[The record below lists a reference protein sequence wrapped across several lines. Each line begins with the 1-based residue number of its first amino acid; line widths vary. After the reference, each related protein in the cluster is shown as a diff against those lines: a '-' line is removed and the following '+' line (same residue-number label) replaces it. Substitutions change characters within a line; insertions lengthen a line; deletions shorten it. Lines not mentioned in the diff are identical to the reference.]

1 MSSPNTGLRI
11 SIRKRRQEVLKL
23 VGMHCASCAITIQKQ
38 LEKLGVKAEVSF
50 ATEEA
55 KVEFDPEKIPP
66 RKIIEAIRKAG
77 YDVYKEEVIFA
88 VEGLVS
94 AEDDRRVEEALQGL
108 EGVFDVAANHVTKT
122 VRILFNPLVVSAQK
136 LRSEVERLGLKVV
149 SESVGEEVED
159 VATKIVR
166 EEYEKLKKLLLVAF
180 PPTIVLLLATYT
192 PLGPALSALTGL
204 RLDILQAILALPA
217 FAAGS
222 VKFLRTGVRAL
233 LAGRPN
239 MDSLVILGTYAA
251 FIGSLL
257 VSLGV
262 VAGEA
267 FYEASAA
274 VMSFILLGK
283 FIETRLKARAG
294 EAVRKLIELQPK
306 KARVI
311 REGREVEVP
320 IDEVRVGDEVVVRPG
335 EKIPVDGVVKRG
347 RGYVDESMLTG
358 EPLPVEKKGGD
369 PVVAGTTL
377 VRGSIVVHTTR
388 VGKETVLGQ
397 MIRLIRTA
405 QASKPRLQSM
415 VDRVAGVFTWIV
427 IAVAVA
433 TFTFWSLVYG
443 LGFSQALMF
452 TVAVLVVACP
462 CALGLAIPMAI
473 VTGFGKAAEYGILVK
488 DPSVIDK
495 MPKATMVALDKT
507 GTLTEGRPRVR
518 RIVAL
523 NGFREAEV
531 LALAA
536 SAESRSEHPLAQ
548 AIVEAAKER
557 GVSLEEPASFDSFT
571 GMGIL
576 AQVNGRS
583 VAVGNDKLIER
594 GLGLGIP
601 GEASRL
607 ARELRSQGYTVVY
620 VAVDGRLAGLIAI
633 GDEIQ
638 EGARELVEYLKRRGL
653 KVVMLTGDHEET
665 AKAIARRLG
674 IDEYR
679 AQVTPEDKAAFISE
693 AQRKGE
699 VVVMVGD
706 GINDAPA
713 LSQADIGIAMGS
725 GTDIA
730 KEAGDMVILRG
741 GVKKIAVAFELV
753 DAVRAKAKQNL
764 FWAFIYNVTLIPIA
778 AGILYPSLGI
788 ALKPELAGIAMAL
801 SSISVTTW
809 AQTLRKW
816 RPRGGWE

>member
-1 MSSPNTGLRI
+1 MSTRDAGLRI
-11 SIRKRRQEVLKL
+11 SIRKRRQEVLRL
-23 VGMHCASCAITIQKQ
+23 VGMHCTSCAITIQKQ
-38 LEKLGVKAEVSF
+38 LEKLGVRAEVSF

-55 KVEFDPEKIPP
+55 KIEFDPEKVPP
-66 RKIIEAIRKAG
+66 KKIIEAVRKAG

-94 AEDDRRVEEALQGL
+94 AEDDRRVEEALQEL
-108 EGVFDVAANHVTKT
+108 DGVFDVTANHVTKT
-122 VRILFNPLVVSAQK
+122 VRVLFNPLVISAQR
-136 LRSEVERLGLKVV
+136 LRSEVEKLGLKVV
-149 SESVGEEVED
+149 SESVGDEVED

-166 EEYEKLKKLLLVAF
+166 EEYERLKKLLLIAF

-192 PLGPALSALTGL
+192 PLGQVLSTITGL
-204 RLDILQAILALPA
+204 RHDILQAILALPA

-222 VKFLRTGVRAL
+222 VKFLKTGVRAL

-239 MDSLVILGTYAA
+239 MDSLVILGTYSA

-257 VSLGV
+257 VSLGLLV
-262 VAGEA
+262 GEA

-283 FIETRLKARAG
+283 FVETRLKARAG
-294 EAVRKLIELQPK
+294 EAIRKLIELQPK

-311 REGREVEVP
+311 RGGREVEVA

-358 EPLPVEKKGGD
+358 EPVPVEKKDGD

-405 QASKPRLQSM
+405 QASKPRLQSL
-415 VDRVAGVFTWIV
+415 VDRVSGFFTWIV
-427 IAVAVA
+427 IAVAIA
-433 TFTFWSLVYG
+433 TFTFWSMVYG

-507 GTLTEGRPRVR
+507 GTLTEGKPRVR
-518 RIVAL
+518 RVVVV

-548 AIVEAAKER
+548 AIVEAAREG
-557 GVSLEEPASFDSFT
+557 GVSMEEPSTFDSFT

-576 AQVNGRS
+576 AQVDGRS
-583 VAVGNDKLIER
+583 VAVGNDKLMER
-594 GLGLGIP
+594 GLGLEIP
-601 GEASRL
+601 QEASRL
-607 ARELRSQGYTVVY
+607 AMELRSQGYTVVY

-638 EGARELVEYLKRRGL
+638 EGAKELVEYLKRRGL

-665 AKAIARRLG
+665 ARAIARRLG

-679 AQVTPEDKAAFISE
+679 AQVTPEDKASFISE
-693 AQRKGE
+693 AQRRGE

-713 LSQADIGIAMGS
+713 LSQADVGIAMGS

-741 GVKKIAVAFELV
+741 GVKKIAVAFQLV
-753 DAVRAKAKQNL
+753 DAVRSKAKQNL

-778 AGILYPSLGI
+778 AGALYPSLGLV
-788 ALKPELAGIAMAL
+788 LKPELAGIAMAL
-801 SSISVTTW
+801 SSVSVTTW

>member
-1 MSSPNTGLRI
+1 MSSPGTGLRI

-66 RKIIEAIRKAG
+66 KKIIEAIRKAG

-108 EGVFDVAANHVTKT
+108 EGVLDVYANHVTKT
-122 VRILFNPLVVSAQK
+122 VRVLFNPLVISAPK
-136 LRSEVERLGLKVV
+136 IRGEVERLGLKVV
-149 SESVGEEVED
+149 SESVGEEIED
-159 VATKIVR
+159 VASKIVR
-166 EEYEKLKKLLLVAF
+166 EEYEKLKKLLLIAF

-192 PLGPALSALTGL
+192 PLGATLSTLLGL
-204 RLDILQAILALPA
+204 RVDVLQAILALPA
-217 FAAGS
+217 FLAGS

-239 MDSLVILGTYAA
+239 MDSLVILGTYSA

-257 VSLGV
+257 VTLGI

-311 REGREVEVP
+311 RDGREVEVN
-320 IDEVRVGDEVVVRPG
+320 IDEVKVGDEAVVRPG

-358 EPLPVEKKGGD
+358 EPVPVEKKAGD

-427 IAVAVA
+427 ITVALA
-433 TFTFWSLVYG
+433 TFVFWSQVYG

-473 VTGFGKAAEYGILVK
+473 VTGLGKAAEYGILVK

-495 MPKATMVALDKT
+495 MPKVTMVALDKT
-507 GTLTEGRPRVR
+507 GTLTEGKPRVR
-518 RIVAL
+518 RVVAV
-523 NGFREAEV
+523 NGFSETEV

-548 AIVEAAKER
+548 AIVEAARER
-557 GVSLEEPASFDSFT
+557 GVSLVEPSSFDSFT

-583 VAVGNDKLIER
+583 VAVGNDKLMER

-601 GEASRL
+601 EEASRL
-607 ARELRSQGYTVVY
+607 ARELRGQGYTVVY
-620 VAVDGRLAGLIAI
+620 VAVYGRLAGLIAI

-665 AKAIARRLG
+665 ARAIARRLG

-725 GTDIA
+725 GTDLA

-741 GVKKIAVAFELV
+741 GVKEIAVAFELV
-753 DAVRAKAKQNL
+753 DAVRAKARQNL

-788 ALKPELAGIAMAL
+788 VLKPELAGIAMAL
-801 SSISVTTW
+801 SSVSVTTW